1 MELTVIAHQLR
12 SSENLGAIAR
22 LMANFGFSRLIL
34 SDPVTHDFR
43 GAETLAIGGEAVLA
57 KMAIAR
63 SLDEALTGVVFA
75 IGTTSREQLKRANPL
90 TPEEGVAR
98 LIEHSAR
105 GPVALVL
112 GGEKRGLDDDE
123 LAHCQEVIVI
133 PTPGPQPSM
142 NVSQAAAV
150 LLYLCARPVHP
161 ESSRG
166 KPAEGAKL
174 GTVMA
179 LEEKMQ
185 AALLQCGFLNP
196 QSPQHVLR
204 ELSRALVRGQLSQR
218 EAEIWLSAFEHVR
231 RVTASGGQ

>member
-12 SSENLGAIAR
+12 SAENLGAIAR

-34 SDPVTHDFR
+34 SEPVTHDFR
-43 GAETLAIGGEAVLA
+43 GAQTLAVGAEAVLA

-63 SLDEALTGVVFA
+63 SLPEALTGVVFA

-98 LIEHSAR
+98 LVEHAAR

-123 LAHCQEVIVI
+123 LSHCQEVIVI

-150 LLYLCARPVHP
+150 LLYLCAR
-161 ESSRG
+161 
-166 KPAEGAKL
+166 
-174 GTVMA
+174 
-179 LEEKMQ
+179 
-185 AALLQCGFLNP
+185 
-196 QSPQHVLR
+196 
-204 ELSRALVRGQLSQR
+204 
-218 EAEIWLSAFEHVR
+218 
-231 RVTASGGQ
+231 AS

>member
-43 GAETLAIGGEAVLA
+43 GAQTLAVGAEAVLE

-98 LIEHSAR
+98 LVEHATR

-133 PTPGPQPSM
+133 PTVGPQPSM

-150 LLYLCARPVHP
+150 LLYLCARANAL
-161 ESSRG
+161 
-166 KPAEGAKL
+166 PAKLKVADGAKL
-174 GTVMA
+174 GTVNA

-185 AALLQCGFLNP
+185 AALLQCGFLNA
-196 QSPQHVLR
+196 QAPQHVLR
-204 ELSRALVRGQLSQR
+204 ELSRALVRGQLTQR

-231 RVTASGGQ
+231 RVTASDGR

>member
-1 MELTVIAHQLR
+1 MNLTVVAHQLR
-12 SSENLGAIAR
+12 SAENLGAIAR

-43 GAETLAIGGEAVLA
+43 AAQTLAIGAEAVLE
-57 KMAIAR
+57 KLAIAR
-63 SLDEALTGVVFA
+63 TLDEALTGVVFA
-75 IGTTSREQLKRANPL
+75 IGTTSRQQLKRARAL
-90 TPEEGVAR
+90 TPEEGIALLR
-98 LIEHSAR
+98 EHAAR

-123 LAHCQEVIVI
+123 LAHCQEVIAI
-133 PTPGPQPSM
+133 ATGGPQPSM

-150 LLYLCARPVHP
+150 LLYLC
-161 ESSRG
+161 SRAETL
-166 KPAEGAKL
+166 PLAAEEGAKL
-174 GTVMA
+174 GTVKA
-179 LEEKMQ
+179 LEEKLQ

-204 ELSRALVRGQLSQR
+204 ELSRALVRGQLTQR

-231 RVTASGGQ
+231 RVTASGAR